1 MRSRG
6 EGRIL
11 LTGSIAGF
19 MPGSYQAVYNGT
31 KAFINSF
38 SFALRE
44 ELKDTGVTVS
54 CLMPGATDTEFF
66 RRADL
71 MAPRSDRQRRMIR
84 PRSPRSALTP

>member
-1 MRSRG
+1 
-6 EGRIL
+6 
-11 LTGSIAGF
+11 
-19 MPGSYQAVYNGT
+19 
-31 KAFINSF
+31 
-38 SFALRE
+38 
-44 ELKDTGVTVS
+44 LKDTGVTVS